1 MVGKGCFYQDLTVA
15 PTGAAG
21 MAAIANPEGVDLI
34 ITRCMIVTTVAGA
47 GATTVDAGI
56 AANGTASSDTL
67 IDGQAVNAVGLVDNI
82 QNQAGNGL
90 KAELWGANEYLTVSK
105 VAGDA
110 LSEAGLVSRI
120 YVEYVAV

>member
-1 MVGKGCFYQDLTVA
+1 MVGKGCFYQDLVAA

-21 MAAIANPEGVDLI
+21 MAAIANPEGADLI
-34 ITRCMIVTTVAGA
+34 VTRCMIVTTVAGA

-56 AANGTASSDTL
+56 AANATTTSDTL
-67 IDGQAVNAVGLVDNI
+67 IDGQTVNAVGLVDNI

-90 KAELWGANEYLTVSK
+90 DAALWGANQYLTVQK
-105 VAGDA
+105 VAGNA
-110 LSEAGLVSRI
+110 LSEVGLEARI